1 MPSNVLPRTFLAAIA
16 STALLLCS
24 ACSSALASG
33 PVASTPNAA
42 QPATTYFVDIL
53 YLQDGKTPADAK
65 AYFGNIEPVV
75 ATHGLRR
82 VGPAYVITQKM
93 GGDIEPDLVNVWT
106 VSSPENTFSD
116 IFDDEN
122 YLQHVDQ
129 RNATFDMPRSH
140 MFLLQAAK

>member
-1 MPSNVLPRTFLAAIA
+1 M
-16 STALLLCS
+16 
-24 ACSSALASG
+24 
-33 PVASTPNAA
+33 A

-53 YLQDGKTPADAK
+53 YLQEGKTAADAK
-65 AYFGNIEPVV
+65 AYFGNVEPVV
-75 ATHGLRR
+75 AAHGLRR

-106 VSSPENTFSD
+106 VSSPKNTFSD

-122 YLQHVDQ
+122 YLQHVEQ

-140 MFLLQAAK
+140 MFLMQAIK